1 MVIVRLATVDDI
13 DDLVQMRWDFSEEEK
28 TIHSVSFEDFKQTC
42 SEFLM
47 KAMKSGDWYIWIAEV
62 EGRLVSHM
70 YLQLIHKVPR
80 PGKSP
85 DPYFGYVTN
94 VYTRPGYR
102 SQGIGTMIHSA
113 MEQWSKEHHV
123 EFLIL
128 WPSSDSVTFYTRNG
142 FSPCEEAMEKH
153 W

>member
-1 MVIVRLATVDDI
+1 MVIIRLATLDDVDE
-13 DDLVQMRWDFSEEEK
+13 LVQMRWDFSEEEK
-28 TIHSVSFEDFKQTC
+28 TINSVSFEDFKPIC

-47 KAMKSGDWYIWIAEV
+47 KAIKSGDWYIWIAEV

-70 YLQLIHKVPR
+70 YLQFIHKVPR

-94 VYTRPGYR
+94 VSTRPSFR
-102 SQGIGTMIHSA
+102 SQGIGTMIHIA
-113 MEQWSKEHHV
+113 MEQWSKENNV

-128 WPSSDSVTFYTRNG
+128 WPSSDSVKFYARNG
-142 FSPCEEAMEKH
+142 FSQCEEAMEKH